1 MGGYFFLFSSLR
13 VICITIFMII
23 VNVKD
28 QTCEIQQNTANFQQV
43 VESDV
48 LIHHSN
54 HLPTV
59 VNSAVGAEAKEFSN
73 RLPFQVCPQIF
84 IIPDTSKF
92 VKQKRTQQHRHIH
105 YIIASSQT
113 VLTYAGRSR
122 CAASFS
128 GAFSHEKCSPKWNAR
143 LLHKMRRAFLCFQTK
158 KPGSSWLFLRLMLQ

>member
-1 MGGYFFLFSSLR
+1 
-13 VICITIFMII
+13 MII

-73 RLPFQVCPQIF
+73 RLPFQVCPQN
-84 IIPDTSKF
+84 TLCK
-92 VKQKRTQQHRHIH
+92 
-105 YIIASSQT
+105 
-113 VLTYAGRSR
+113 
-122 CAASFS
+122 
-128 GAFSHEKCSPKWNAR
+128 KC
-143 LLHKMRRAFLCFQTK
+143 QTK
-158 KPGSSWLFLRLMLQ
+158 APLVEPPPKS

>member
-128 GAFSHEKCSPKWNAR
+128 GAFSHEKCSPK
-143 LLHKMRRAFLCFQTK
+143 
-158 KPGSSWLFLRLMLQ
+158 